1 MAPKAQLCVA
11 LLVSLVMARDRAGE
25 DCADDKTSLLQVSP
39 AAIAS
44 GSVREHTHH
53 KTYSEASSKGSSL
66 ASTMVSSAA
75 SSKAAPKH
83 QTWSSVRSKMHSK
96 AHSSA
101 RAKMQT
107 RAHSKMHSTRHSA
120 LLSKVSA
127 KKRAKTD
134 AKECVPPYC
143 WEQNPKPEE
152 PSSTPHSEKEC
163 QDFCGWRTNVNL
175 CIWSCKKALA
185 AGLEGAWAGT
195 WSDPYSFGNIA
206 RSWVRR
212 ADPIQTW
219 FPSRGGVPKQM
230 GGRWPKVAK
239 SGNSWFDP
247 VPAGAMKNAQK
258 MAKFEGV

>member
-1 MAPKAQLCVA
+1 MAPKTPLCVA
-11 LLVSLVMARDRAGE
+11 LLVSLAMAGDCAGE
-25 DCADDKTSLLQVSP
+25 YCPDDKTSLLQVSP

-44 GSVREHTHH
+44 GSVREPMHQE
-53 KTYSEASSKGSSL
+53 TYSQASLKGSSL

-83 QTWSSVRSKMHSK
+83 QTWSSVRSKMRPK
-96 AHSSA
+96 MHSSA

-107 RAHSKMHSTRHSA
+107 RAHSKMHSGTRSKV
-120 LLSKVSA
+120 LSKVSA
-127 KKRAKTD
+127 KKLAKVE

-143 WEQNPKPEE
+143 WEQNPTPEE

-175 CIWSCKKALA
+175 CIWSCKKALDK
-185 AGLEGAWAGT
+185 GLEGAWAGT
-195 WSDPYSFGNIA
+195 WSDPYSFSNIA
-206 RSWVRR
+206 KSWVRR

-219 FPSRGGVPKQM
+219 FPSRGGVPAQM

-247 VPAGAMKNAQK
+247 VPAAAMKKAAN
-258 MAKFEGV
+258 MAKFQGV